1 MTFKHLSENPRQQA
15 RAWNIALG
23 VPGFRYADL
32 NRVRRL
38 EALDRAFLEWLRG
51 EDAGLASTFETWRAE
66 GGLEKLAESK
76 LLMEAAP
83 HLGRFVARLFHVEA
97 EHEALC
103 ARVRADQVLFKWKRT
118 FVERRVFKDPPTA
131 PEELSRLDPAAVESA
146 YREVVDARMTDAA
159 LSADPERELAEVT
172 MALLE
177 APPSG
182 RGGTEEA
189 MAAVRAWTR

>member
-38 EALDRAFLEWLRG
+38 EALDRAFLESLRG
-51 EDAGLASTFETWRAE
+51 EDTGL
-66 GGLEKLAESK
+66 G
-76 LLMEAAP
+76 
-83 HLGRFVARLFHVEA
+83 
-97 EHEALC
+97 
-103 ARVRADQVLFKWKRT
+103 
-118 FVERRVFKDPPTA
+118 
-131 PEELSRLDPAAVESA
+131 SA
-146 YREVVDARMTDAA
+146 FGEVGAARMPDAA

-177 APPSG
+177 APASG
-182 RGGTEEA
+182 RGGTEEP
-189 MAAVRAWTR
+189 MAAVLAWTRALAFHPALAPRRRGFASFHVPHKTDYAELVPRVRPRPDLPEYFAGPPETRRYRDGFDLTDPRNRPRENLRDAHYS